1 VTLADFSVKRPQ
13 FTVVLFLMLAAL
25 GVQSIVAI
33 PKAEDPTFPIAT
45 FSVVAV
51 YPGATPSDVE
61 RQVIDP
67 IETKLKALD
76 DVKSIKTTIEDGLG
90 VTQIEF
96 IAGSDADKKNDDVLR
111 EINALRPTLPAELR
125 SLEVQRFNAANV
137 NILQVALVSETAPY
151 AQLESLSDRLR
162 KRLETVPGVNEV
174 KRWGFPK
181 QEVRVALDLER
192 LAELHIPAAQVL
204 SAIQLTNVNLPGGS
218 VDVGPRRLSVKTSGD
233 YQSLDEIRNTPVGA
247 AAGRVLKLSDIADV
261 QLRNQESTTL
271 ARYNGR
277 RAVFVTANEKERQ
290 NIFAV
295 RDGLFAALDGFTHEL
310 PAGVTLE
317 RGFDQSRNVAHRLHG
332 FVRDFGLA
340 ILLVLVTL
348 LPLGLRASGIV
359 MVSIPLSLAIGV
371 ALLNLA
377 GFSINQ
383 LSIVGFVIAL
393 GLLVDD
399 SIVVVENITRFL
411 REGHSRR
418 EAAIEATRQ
427 IGVSVLGCTATLVF
441 AFLPLLFLPGVAG
454 QFIRSLPLAVVFTIL
469 ASLFVAL
476 TIIPFLSS
484 VALKGHE
491 EAEGNWFLR
500 TMNRGIE
507 RSYRP
512 VLHAALRHPV
522 ITLALAVGLFVGSL
536 MLVPR
541 VGFSLFPKAGT
552 PQFLVKV
559 ETPDGS
565 SLDETDR
572 ATRFVEGVLKK
583 HPEVASY
590 MTNVGQ
596 GNPMVYYNVGQQN
609 EKPSYGE
616 LFVQLRDNDAVKTP
630 LFLDQLREELKAFVN
645 AKIELKEFENG
656 PAIEAP
662 IAIRLFGEDQEQL
675 KKGAAEIQR
684 VLEATPGTRYVRNPL
699 QQTKTDLKVEIDR
712 ERAALLGVPLAEIDR
727 TVRLGLAGLTVGSY
741 REPGSD
747 LEARDISVTLP
758 RPGHASLA
766 ELDRLTVA
774 SQSGAQVP
782 LAQVATLG
790 FVLSPTTMNHYNK
803 ERVVTVSAF
812 VHNGYNTDRVTKAV
826 LAQLATLQLPPGY
839 RIVPAGEIESRQE
852 SFGGLGIAIII
863 AAFGVL
869 AILVLEFRT
878 FKSTMIVASVI
889 PLGVV
894 GGIFALWLSGNSLS
908 FTATIGFIAL
918 LGIEVKNSILL
929 VDFTNQLRQAGVGLD
944 EAIERAG
951 QTRFVPILLTTMTA
965 LGGLLPLALENSS
978 LYSPLAW
985 VIIGGL
991 VTSTV
996 LTRVVTPVMYKLLA
1010 PSLEPVSIKVE
1021 VQAPAQ
1027 SVSGSRP
1034 EEVAEDGFVGAARA

>member
-1 VTLADFSVKRPQ
+1 MTLADFSVKRPQ
-13 FTVVLFLMLAAL
+13 FTVVLFLMLIAVGL
-25 GVQSIVAI
+25 SSIASI

-45 FSVVAV
+45 FAVVAV
-51 YPGATPSDVE
+51 YPGATPADVE

-76 DVKSIKTTIEDGLG
+76 DVKTMKTTIEDGLG
-90 VTQIEF
+90 LVQIEF

-111 EINALRPTLPAELR
+111 EVNALRPTLPAELR

-151 AQLESLSDRLR
+151 AQLDALSDRLR
-162 KRLETVPGVNEV
+162 KRLEGVPGVNEV

-181 QEVRVALDLER
+181 QEVRVSLDLER
-192 LAELHIPAAQVL
+192 MEQLHLPAAQVL
-204 SAIQLTNVNLPGGS
+204 SAIQLTNVNIPGGS
-218 VDVGPRRLSVKTSGD
+218 VDVGARRLSVKTSGD

-247 AAGRVLKLSDIADV
+247 AAGRVLKLADIADV
-261 QLRNQESTTL
+261 DLRNEEATTL
-271 ARYNGR
+271 ARYNGH
-277 RAVFVTANEKERQ
+277 RAVFVTANEKEHQ
-290 NIFAV
+290 NIFTV
-295 RDGLFAALDGFTHEL
+295 RAGLFAALDGFEHEL

-332 FVRDFGLA
+332 FTRDFGLA

-427 IGVSVLGCTATLVF
+427 IGVSVLGCTATLIF

-500 TMNRGIE
+500 TMNRAIE

-512 VLHAALRHPV
+512 VLHAALRHPL
-522 ITLALAVGLFVGSL
+522 ITLALAVALFGGSL
-536 MLVPR
+536 ALVPR

-572 ATRFVEGVLKK
+572 ATRFVESVLRR
-583 HPEVASY
+583 HREVTSY

-596 GNPMVYYNVGQQN
+596 GNPFVYYNVAQQH
-609 EKPSYGE
+609 EKASYGE
-616 LFVQLRDNDAVKTP
+616 LFVQLEHNDPVATP
-630 LFLDQLREELKAFVN
+630 RFLDRLRDELKGFVN

-662 IAIRLFGEDQEQL
+662 IAIRLLGEDQAEL
-675 KKGAAEIQR
+675 KKGAAEMQR
-684 VLEATPGTRYVRNPL
+684 VLERTPGTRYVRNPL

-712 ERAALLGVPLAEIDR
+712 ERAALLGVPLGEVDR
-727 TVRLGLAGLTVGSY
+727 TVRLGLAGLTVGTY

-747 LEARDISVTLP
+747 LDARDIVVTLP
-758 RPGHASLA
+758 RRGHASLG
-766 ELDRLTVA
+766 ELDRLTVT

-782 LAQVATLG
+782 LGQVATLA
-790 FVLSPTTMNHYNK
+790 FALSPTTMDHYNK
-803 ERVVTVSAF
+803 ERAVTVSAF
-812 VHNGYNTDRVTKAV
+812 VQNGFNTDRVTKEVLAK
-826 LAQLATLQLPPGY
+826 LAQLKLPPGY

-852 SFGGLGIAIII
+852 SFGGLGIAIIV
-863 AAFGVL
+863 AGFGVL
-869 AILVLEFRT
+869 AVLVLEFRT

-894 GGIFALWLSGNSLS
+894 GGIAALWLSGNTLS

-929 VDFTNQLRQAGVGLD
+929 VDFTNQLRERGLGLD

-991 VTSTV
+991 ITSTV

-1010 PSLEPVSIKVE
+1010 PEMGTMQKK
-1021 VQAPAQ
+1021 APLATGERSEEAAQ
-1027 SVSGSRP
+1027 
-1034 EEVAEDGFVGAARA
+1034 DGFAGAARA